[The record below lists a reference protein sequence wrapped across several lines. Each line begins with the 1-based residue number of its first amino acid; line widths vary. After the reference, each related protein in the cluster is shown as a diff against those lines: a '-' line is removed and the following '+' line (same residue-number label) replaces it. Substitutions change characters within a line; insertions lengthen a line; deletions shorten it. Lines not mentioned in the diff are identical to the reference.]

1 LAVAAAVSLV
11 VATSAAVAQQGP
23 SGGNPAGGFPTTGAN
38 TPAKPAT
45 PKTPAKPKTETAP
58 AASSSDTGLRQRI
71 EGLEEQFVDM
81 QVQLGTLESLAK
93 SSGAASAS
101 PAYRAGAAETGGGS
115 PVDAGRLSGLEN
127 QVRTLTQQVQQ
138 LTDQVRTL
146 GGNPGRPMRDG
157 NLAPSAAPLPPLPS
171 SASTT
176 IATAPAGSTPPG
188 WTVSPQAAARDGAL
202 AGPAD
207 VAGATL
213 PPIPAATG
221 PTGGADPAG
230 AKAAYEAAYQSL
242 LQQDYGAAEV
252 AFDDF
257 IKRYPSDS
265 LAGNAQFWLGE
276 THFVRGQYKP
286 AASAFLKG
294 YRSYGR
300 SSKAPDSLL
309 KLAMSLGRLG
319 QRDEA
324 CSALGELASK
334 YPAATND
341 VKSRTV
347 AERQRNGCP

>member
-1 LAVAAAVSLV
+1 
-11 VATSAAVAQQGP
+11 
-23 SGGNPAGGFPTTGAN
+23 
-38 TPAKPAT
+38 TPPGWT
-45 PKTPAKPKTETAP
+45 PPGSTPP
-58 AASSSDTGLRQRI
+58 
-71 EGLEEQFVDM
+71 
-81 QVQLGTLESLAK
+81 
-93 SSGAASAS
+93 
-101 PAYRAGAAETGGGS
+101 
-115 PVDAGRLSGLEN
+115 
-127 QVRTLTQQVQQ
+127 
-138 LTDQVRTL
+138 
-146 GGNPGRPMRDG
+146 
-157 NLAPSAAPLPPLPS
+157 
-171 SASTT
+171 
-176 IATAPAGSTPPG
+176 GSTPPG
-188 WTVSPQAAARDGAL
+188 WTVSPQAAAREGAL

-230 AKAAYEAAYQSL
+230 AKTAYEAAYQSL

-294 YRSYGR
+294 YRTYGR

-324 CSALGELASK
+324 CSALGELAAK

>member
-1 LAVAAAVSLV
+1 
-11 VATSAAVAQQGP
+11 
-23 SGGNPAGGFPTTGAN
+23 
-38 TPAKPAT
+38 
-45 PKTPAKPKTETAP
+45 
-58 AASSSDTGLRQRI
+58 
-71 EGLEEQFVDM
+71 
-81 QVQLGTLESLAK
+81 
-93 SSGAASAS
+93 
-101 PAYRAGAAETGGGS
+101 
-115 PVDAGRLSGLEN
+115 
-127 QVRTLTQQVQQ
+127 
-138 LTDQVRTL
+138 
-146 GGNPGRPMRDG
+146 
-157 NLAPSAAPLPPLPS
+157 
-171 SASTT
+171 
-176 IATAPAGSTPPG
+176 
-188 WTVSPQAAARDGAL
+188 
-202 AGPAD
+202 
-207 VAGATL
+207 L

-286 AASAFLKG
+286 AAGAFLKG